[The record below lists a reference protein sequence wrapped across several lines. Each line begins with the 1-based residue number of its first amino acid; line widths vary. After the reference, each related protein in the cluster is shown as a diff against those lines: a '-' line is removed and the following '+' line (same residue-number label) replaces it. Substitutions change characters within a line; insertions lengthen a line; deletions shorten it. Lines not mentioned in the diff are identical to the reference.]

1 VVPIHPFGGLR
12 LPRVSDSPLDH
23 HLSTPRELQ
32 ERIAAE
38 RRSAPFL
45 VYRDGGEAQVIVELV
60 AAGERIT
67 IGRRGANDVV
77 LEWDSEVSRVHAT
90 LERAG
95 DDWLLG
101 DDGVSRN
108 GTWLNGERV
117 EGRRRLRD
125 GDVIRVG
132 RTAIAFRVPGAD
144 DSGSHTVTGGGAPVA
159 VELTPAQRRVLVAL
173 CRPYAS
179 GAYAAPASN
188 QQIADELVI
197 SVDSVKGTLRALFA
211 AFGID
216 DLPQN
221 TKRAALVHAALRTGV
236 VARRDL

>member
-1 VVPIHPFGGLR
+1 MP
-12 LPRVSDSPLDH
+12 DSPLDH

-38 RRSAPFL
+38 RRGAPFL
-45 VYRDGGEAQVIVELV
+45 VYRDGADAQVIVELV

-95 DDWLLG
+95 DDWLVG

-117 EGRRRLRD
+117 DGRRRLRD

-132 RTAIAFRVPGAD
+132 RTSIAFRGPGAD
-144 DSGSHTVTGGGAPVA
+144 DSGSQPTVTGGGAPVA

-173 CRPYAS
+173 CRPYAT
-179 GAYAAPASN
+179 GAYAAPATN

-221 TKRAALVHAALRTGV
+221 AKRAALVHTALRTGV
-236 VARRDL
+236 VVRRDL